1 MYTYIHNI
9 VCKSEIYTYYMCV
22 YVCERE
28 REGGTDVFLPWSAY
42 GGQRTVWIVSQCLSS
57 VFSEA
62 INLLLEDLAHEL
74 SRILCL
80 CFPFLHKSMQLQACP
95 SVPSLVFLLR
105 WGLRSLSCQLAG
117 LGISPT
123 PVAILNV
130 SIIQNFYHSYSE
142 K

>member
-1 MYTYIHNI
+1 MKYIHI
-9 VCKSEIYTYYMCV
+9 TCVCMCV
-22 YVCERE
+22 RE
-28 REGGTDVFLPWSAY
+28 RGKRGQMFLPWSAY

-57 VFSEA
+57 IFSEA
-62 INLLLEDLAHEL
+62 ISLLLEDLAHEL

-80 CFPFLHKSMQLQACP
+80 CFPFLHKSMQLQARA
-95 SVPSLVFLLR
+95 SVPSLMFLLR